1 LLPIEITKK
10 RGTDMQND
18 VVSYF
23 LRLVAIDSESKN
35 ERSMADVL
43 KLDLEELG
51 AQVEEDNCHKHSDGN
66 AGNLYAYIPGKID
79 KKPILFCAHM
89 DTVTPGNGIKA
100 KVENGRIF
108 SDGTTILGGDDK
120 SGIAE
125 IMIAIKAIVDSGIDH
140 APIEVLFTI
149 AEEIGLIG
157 AKCFNKGKLKSA
169 FGYALDA
176 HQVGELTVGAPSQ
189 NSFVITIYGKEA
201 HAGVEPEKG
210 LNAIRI
216 ASEAIIAMP
225 MGRIDF
231 ETTCNIGKI
240 AGGSA
245 TNIVPNQVI
254 LKGEARSHNA
264 QKLAQVCAD
273 IRHAVERTVAKHN
286 NEIGKAEFS
295 FIMETEYDAF
305 SVSEDAPAVKLAQ
318 SALRQLDIPF
328 TTGKGGGG
336 SDANILNAAGVPMI
350 IVGTGMNRVHT
361 VAEDIQID
369 QLHRGVEFVEEM
381 IRQYSDV

>member
-1 LLPIEITKK
+1 
-10 RGTDMQND
+10 MQD
-18 VVSYF
+18 DIVSYF

-51 AQVEEDNCHKHSDGN
+51 AIVEEDNCHKHSDGN

-89 DTVTPGNGIKA
+89 DTVTPGNGIKT

-108 SDGTTILGGDDK
+108 TDGTTILGGDDK

-125 IMIAIKAIVDSGIDH
+125 IMIAVKRIVESGIDH
-140 APIEVLFTI
+140 APIEVLFTVS
-149 AEEIGLIG
+149 EEIGLIG
-157 AKCFNKGKLKSA
+157 AKCFNKGKLQSA

-176 HQVGELTVGAPSQ
+176 HQVGELVVGAPSQ
-189 NSFVITIYGKEA
+189 NSFIITIYGKEA

-216 ASEAIIAMP
+216 ASEAICAMP

-231 ETTCNIGKI
+231 ETTCNVGKI
-240 AGGSA
+240 IGSSA

-254 LKGEARSHNA
+254 LKGEARSHNSN
-264 QKLAQVCAD
+264 KLKQVCED
-273 IRHAVERTVAKHN
+273 IRHAVERTIAKYD
-286 NEIGKAEFS
+286 NEIGKADFS
-295 FIMETEYDAF
+295 FKMETEYDAF
-305 SVSEDAPAVKLAQ
+305 AITEDAPVVKLAQ
-318 SALRQLDIPF
+318 NALRQLDIPF

-336 SDANILNAAGVPMI
+336 SDANIFNAAGIPMI

-361 VAEDIQID
+361 VAEDIYIE
-369 QLHRGVEFVEEM
+369 QLHKGALFVAEM
-381 IRQYSDV
+381 IRQYSGE

>member
-1 LLPIEITKK
+1 
-10 RGTDMQND
+10 MQD
-18 VVSYF
+18 DIVSYF

-51 AQVEEDNCHKHSDGN
+51 AIVEEDNCHKHSDGN

-89 DTVTPGNGIKA
+89 DTVTPGNGIKT

-108 SDGTTILGGDDK
+108 TDGTTILGGDDK

-125 IMIAIKAIVDSGIDH
+125 IMIAVKRIVESGIDH
-140 APIEVLFTI
+140 APIEVLFTVS
-149 AEEIGLIG
+149 EEIGLIG
-157 AKCFNKGKLKSA
+157 AKCFNKGKLQSA

-176 HQVGELTVGAPSQ
+176 HQVGELVVGAPSQ
-189 NSFVITIYGKEA
+189 NSFIITIYGKEA

-216 ASEAIIAMP
+216 ASEAICAMP

-231 ETTCNIGKI
+231 ETTCNVGKI
-240 AGGSA
+240 IGGSA

-254 LKGEARSHNA
+254 LKGEARSHNSN
-264 QKLAQVCAD
+264 KLKQVCED
-273 IRHAVERTVAKHN
+273 IRHAVERTIAKYD
-286 NEIGKAEFS
+286 NEIGKADFS
-295 FIMETEYDAF
+295 FKMETEYDAF
-305 SVSEDAPAVKLAQ
+305 AITEDAPVVKLAQ
-318 SALRQLDIPF
+318 NALRQLDIPF

-336 SDANILNAAGVPMI
+336 SDANIFNAAGIPMI

-361 VAEDIQID
+361 VAEDIYIE
-369 QLHRGVEFVEEM
+369 QLHKGALFVAEM
-381 IRQYSDV
+381 IRQYSGE

>member
-1 LLPIEITKK
+1 
-10 RGTDMQND
+10 MQDD

-23 LRLVAIDSESKN
+23 LRLVAIDSESRN

-51 AQVEEDNCHKHSDGN
+51 AVVEEDNCHKHSDGN

-100 KVENGRIF
+100 RIENGRICT
-108 SDGTTILGGDDK
+108 DGTTILGGDDK

-125 IMIAIKAIVDSGIDH
+125 IMIAVKRIVESGIDH
-140 APIEVLFTI
+140 APIEVLFTVS
-149 AEEIGLIG
+149 EEIGLIG
-157 AKCFNKGKLKSA
+157 AKCFNKGKLQSA

-176 HQVGELTVGAPSQ
+176 HQVGELVIGAPSQ
-189 NSFVITIYGKEA
+189 NSFIITIYGKEA

-216 ASEAIIAMP
+216 ASEAICAMP

-231 ETTCNIGKI
+231 ETTCNVGKI
-240 AGGSA
+240 IGGSA

-254 LKGEARSHNA
+254 LKGEARSHNSN
-264 QKLAQVCAD
+264 KLKQVCED
-273 IRHAVERTVAKHN
+273 IRHAVERTIAKYD
-286 NEIGKAEFS
+286 NEIGKADFS
-295 FIMETEYDAF
+295 FKMETEYDAF
-305 SVSEDAPAVKLAQ
+305 AIAEDAPVVKLAQ
-318 SALRQLDIPF
+318 NALRQLDIPF

-336 SDANILNAAGVPMI
+336 SDANIFNAAGIPMI

-361 VAEDIQID
+361 VAEDIYIE
-369 QLHRGVEFVEEM
+369 QLHKGALFVAEM
-381 IRQYSDV
+381 IRQYSEE

>member
-1 LLPIEITKK
+1 
-10 RGTDMQND
+10 MQD
-18 VVSYF
+18 DIVSYF

-35 ERSMADVL
+35 ERSMADAL

-51 AQVEEDNCHKHSDGN
+51 AIVEEDNCHKHSDGN
-66 AGNLYAYIPGKID
+66 AGNLYAYIPGNID

-89 DTVTPGNGIKA
+89 DTVTPGNGIKT

-108 SDGTTILGGDDK
+108 TDGTTILGGDDK

-125 IMIAIKAIVDSGIDH
+125 IMIAVKRIVESGIDH
-140 APIEVLFTI
+140 APIEVLFTVS
-149 AEEIGLIG
+149 EEIGLIG
-157 AKCFNKGKLKSA
+157 AKCFNKGKLQSA

-176 HQVGELTVGAPSQ
+176 HQVGELVIGAPSQ
-189 NSFVITIYGKEA
+189 NSFIITIYGKEA

-216 ASEAIIAMP
+216 ASEAICAMP

-231 ETTCNIGKI
+231 ETTCNVGKI
-240 AGGSA
+240 IGGSA

-254 LKGEARSHNA
+254 LKGEARSHNSN
-264 QKLAQVCAD
+264 KLKQVCED
-273 IRHAVERTVAKHN
+273 IKHAVERTIAKYD
-286 NEIGKAEFS
+286 NEIGKADFS
-295 FIMETEYDAF
+295 FKMETEYDAF
-305 SVSEDAPAVKLAQ
+305 AISEDAPAVKLAQ
-318 SALRQLDIPF
+318 NALRQLDIPF

-336 SDANILNAAGVPMI
+336 SDANIFNAAGIPMI

-361 VAEDIQID
+361 VAEDIYIE
-369 QLHRGVEFVEEM
+369 QLHKGALFVAEM
-381 IRQYSDV
+381 IRQYSGE